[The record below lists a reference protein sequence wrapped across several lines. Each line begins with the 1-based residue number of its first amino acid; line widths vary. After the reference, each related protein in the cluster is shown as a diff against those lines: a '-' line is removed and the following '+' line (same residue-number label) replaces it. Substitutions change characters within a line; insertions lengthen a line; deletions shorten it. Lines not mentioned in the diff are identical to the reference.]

1 MTTAKH
7 MPVSALQ
14 PSSECIIRSLGP
26 DEKTA
31 QRLAQMGVL
40 PGTHLR
46 IIRVAPLGSTIE
58 VADAQGQSF
67 ALRQKELEAM
77 TCDPVAMPL
86 VSELLMIGQTY
97 RVRSL
102 LGGKTFRLRMER
114 EGLTKGGLIQIKKT
128 GDKPIRVYLVDQNR
142 QVEVG
147 NGEAKKIIVEVISH
161 GPKD

>member
-1 MTTAKH
+1 MTTPKH

-26 DEKTA
+26 DEKIA

-40 PGTHLR
+40 PGTQLR

-86 VSELLMIGQTY
+86 VSELLMPGQTY

-102 LGGKTFRLRMER
+102 LGGKIFRLRMER
-114 EGLTKGGLIQIKKT
+114 DGLTKGKLIQIRKT
-128 GDKPIRVYLVDQNR
+128 GTKPISVYLVDQDR
-142 QVEVG
+142 QVKLG
-147 NGEAKKIIVEVISH
+147 SGEARKIIVEVISH

>member
-14 PSSECIIRSLGP
+14 PNSECIIRSLGP
-26 DEKTA
+26 DEKIA

-40 PGTHLR
+40 PGTQLQ

-86 VSELLMIGQTY
+86 VSELLMLGQTY
-97 RVRSL
+97 RIRSL

-114 EGLTKGGLIQIKKT
+114 EGLTKGEHIQIRKT
-128 GDKPIRVYLVDQNR
+128 GTKPIRVYLVGQDK
-142 QVEVG
+142 QVKLG
-147 NGEAKKIIVEVISH
+147 SGEAKKIVVEVISH
-161 GPKD
+161 EPRD